1 MQILPKSIILN
12 KGERSMQ
19 EIATLSKEEIK
30 ATLIETHRE
39 NQILWRKWF
48 NQTKD
53 FSEKSG
59 LYRYREGFDTA
70 ILNLAQR
77 LRITLGASNTPPE
90 TQEKKATVFTLER
103 ISVLP
108 DSQGVSC
115 LYCHEPLF
123 RKGTK
128 RWYCP
133 SCKVNFQLRQEEG

>member
-1 MQILPKSIILN
+1 
-12 KGERSMQ
+12 MQ

-39 NQILWRKWF
+39 NQILWRKWL

-77 LRITLGASNTPPE
+77 LNITLGASNLPSK
-90 TQEKKATVFTLER
+90 TQEKKATVIITLER
-103 ISVLP
+103 ISALP
-108 DSQGVSC
+108 NSPGVSC
-115 LYCHEPLF
+115 PYCHEPLF
-123 RKGTK
+123 RKGAK

-133 SCKVNFQLRQEEG
+133 PCKVNFQLRQEEG